1 MKKILRDLKRK
12 IIISQRY
19 NRDSD
24 IFQSIVQMH
33 NDGINVNMEILS
45 NNVKLYFKDDI
56 KTFKKVIVILAER
69 GLRIGVL
76 YNNSLI
82 IRMCS
87 YTRK

>member
-82 IRMCS
+82 IRMWSC
-87 YTRK
+87 TRK

>member
-56 KTFKKVIVILAER
+56 KTFKKVIVILAEK

-82 IRMCS
+82 IRMWS